1 MALRVSCVLRCGAK
15 TDRTSMDISKEEQ
28 RILHHLAQGGV
39 LRVKKNKHKK
49 VTKVECFTREGWKYE
64 AINIPLFQKMKR
76 RKCIASSSGKPY
88 RITRRGLE
96 LVRSQY
102 DNR

>member
-1 MALRVSCVLRCGAK
+1 
-15 TDRTSMDISKEEQ
+15 MDISKEEQ

-39 LRVKKNKHKK
+39 LHVKKNDHKK
-49 VTKVECFTREGWKYE
+49 VVKVECFTREGWRFE
-64 AINIPLFQKMKR
+64 AINIQLFQKMKR
-76 RKCIASSSGKPY
+76 RKCIASTSGKPY

-96 LVRSQY
+96 LVRAQV